1 MIYLRNR
8 FTGEVIWTYNT
19 EADRGAELKL
29 AIQDIRSTADRGHGH
44 DLRLVDLSGDNL
56 AGCDLRDL
64 DLSCANLDS
73 TNLTGANLADSCL
86 AGASIRSA
94 TLTGANLAG
103 AQLSGVDFSG
113 SDLVDV
119 NIARAELTDVNF
131 ANTRLVN
138 VKLAGANLSRIKE
151 DFRISIDLDPRAC
164 VQFLSELRSG
174 ESDHAATKSR
184 PITAKFFRAKDGLA
198 MDDRPC
204 TIAVPWMKEWM
215 QERFMV
221 PSVPI
226 DDIAQIVAAL
236 RG

>member
-19 EADRGAELKL
+19 EAERDVELRL
-29 AIQDIRSTADRGHGH
+29 AFADARNALAYGGQA
-44 DLRLVDLSGDNL
+44 LRLVDLSGDNL
-56 AGCDLRDL
+56 AGFDLRGL

-73 TNLTGANLADSCL
+73 ANLTGANLSDSCL

-103 AQLSGVDFSG
+103 AQLSGVDFTG
-113 SDLVDV
+113 SDLIGV

-131 ANTRLVN
+131 ANTRLTN
-138 VKLAGANLSRIKE
+138 IKLADANLSRIKE
-151 DFRISIDLDPRAC
+151 DFRVSIDLGPREC
-164 VQFLSELRSG
+164 VAFLSELRSG
-174 ESDHAATKSR
+174 DSDHAATKSR
-184 PITAKFFRAKDGLA
+184 PITAKFFRAKEGLA
-198 MDDRPC
+198 MEDRPC
-204 TIAVPWMKEWM
+204 TIAVPWMREYM

-226 DDIAQIVAAL
+226 DDIAEVVAAL
-236 RG
+236 LG